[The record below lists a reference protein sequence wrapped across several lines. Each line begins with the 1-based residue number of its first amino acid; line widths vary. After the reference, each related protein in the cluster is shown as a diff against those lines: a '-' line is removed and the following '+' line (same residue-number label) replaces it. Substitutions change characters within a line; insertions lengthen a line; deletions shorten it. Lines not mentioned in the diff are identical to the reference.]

1 MGNIPTPHHLRQA
14 GRRVGE
20 AAGARGDLVAALL
33 RQLSYD
39 PRMLTD
45 DEIAVY
51 TRAYSQPGATRGAS
65 DDYRAASVD
74 VAQDEHDADELI
86 CCDVEVPVRGHRHR
100 VGHSSRG
107 SCTTVSQAPSGRRG
121 SRNSTP
127 SMIIRRFG
135 RVSALVLGCSC
146 SRRQLSPVARS
157 TTMIPLGPWS
167 EESVMNAAPASPRRR
182 SNRTSLR

>member
-1 MGNIPTPHHLRQA
+1 
-14 GRRVGE
+14 
-20 AAGARGDLVAALL
+20 
-33 RQLSYD
+33 
-39 PRMLTD
+39 MLTD